1 MKKENKNK
9 DNNSGKPVQEGIQEE
24 TLSPSSTP
32 ISENGTDNSNDKPEE
47 EKSLQELIDDL
58 YDDVESETEETVHDM
73 NEEIKS
79 AVDKE
84 LKKLKDVHKKEI
96 ELVKKNAGKEVV
108 RIQTQAEKDIQTAKE
123 KGTAVL
129 AKEMIEL
136 ADNFKRAVDDISQDD
151 LDGNE
156 KLKTLYEGV
165 KMMETLLHD
174 AFEKHGIE
182 KIEAEGQKFD
192 PHKHEAMMQE
202 ESKDLEPGTVAK
214 VIQDGYTIN
223 DKVLR
228 NARVSVVKK
237 P

>member
-1 MKKENKNK
+1 MTKENNK
-9 DNNSGKPVQEGIQEE
+9 KDKTIKSPAPEGQTEDPTITSTPSSETDTNNSNEK
-24 TLSPSSTP
+24 S
-32 ISENGTDNSNDKPEE
+32 EE
-47 EKSLQELIDDL
+47 EKSIQELIDDL
-58 YDDVESETEETVHDM
+58 YKDAETETEETVQDM
-73 NEEIKS
+73 NEEIQN
-79 AVDKE
+79 AVEKE
-84 LKKLKDVHKKEI
+84 LKKLKDVHKNEI
-96 ELVKKNAGKEVV
+96 EQVKRNAGKEVV
-108 RIQTQAEKDIQTAKE
+108 RIQTQAKKDIDAAKE
-123 KGTAVL
+123 KGTAAL
-129 AKEMIEL
+129 AKDMIEL

-151 LDGNE
+151 LDNNV

-165 KMMETLLHD
+165 KMMETLLQE

-202 ESKDLEPGTVAK
+202 ESKDQDPGTVAK

-228 NARVSVVKK
+228 NSRVSVVKK

>member
-9 DNNSGKPVQEGIQEE
+9 DNNSGKPVQEGIQED

-32 ISENGTDNSNDKPEE
+32 ISENGINNSSDNPEE

-108 RIQTQAEKDIQTAKE
+108 RIQTQAEKDIQSAKE

-182 KIEAEGQKFD
+182 KIDAEGQKFD

>member
-1 MKKENKNK
+1 MTKENNK
-9 DNNSGKPVQEGIQEE
+9 KDKTTTSPAPEGQTEDPTITSKPSSETETNNSNE
-24 TLSPSSTP
+24 T
-32 ISENGTDNSNDKPEE
+32 PEE

-58 YDDVESETEETVHDM
+58 YEDVETETEETVHDM
-73 NEEIKS
+73 NEEIQN
-79 AVDKE
+79 AVEKE
-84 LKKLKDVHKKEI
+84 LKKLKDVHKNEI
-96 ELVKKNAGKEVV
+96 EQVKRNAGKEVV
-108 RIQTQAEKDIQTAKE
+108 RIQTQAKKDIDAAKE
-123 KGTAVL
+123 KGTAAL
-129 AKEMIEL
+129 AKDMIEL

-151 LDGNE
+151 LDNND

-165 KMMETLLHD
+165 KMMETLLQE

-202 ESKDLEPGTVAK
+202 ESTDQDPGTVAK